1 MLDSLSN
8 KTGASSDEYN
18 DFRHIGQDL
27 VISANSGKANHHVKA
42 GSDVITIYACL
53 RGRHELQEDCRRSL

>member
-1 MLDSLSN
+1 VDNMLDSLSN

-27 VISANSGKANHHVKA
+27 VIFTNSGKANHHVKA
-42 GSDVITIYACL
+42 GSDVITTVICYMHL
-53 RGRHELQEDCRRSL
+53 ST